1 MDAKT
6 QRIAE
11 ARAKL
16 AQKFKGGSTQIGGK
30 GTSRIKTKR
39 VKKSGATD
47 QKFKALLKKLGAE
60 PIPDIAEVNMF
71 TSDDQ
76 VLRFKNPV
84 GKISVL
90 TPSQRIHPEPDHG
103 CNWRATVPAYHPPS

>member
-1 MDAKT
+1 MDAKQ

-39 VKKSGATD
+39 AKKSGATD
-47 QKFKALLKKLGAE
+47 QKFKALMKKLGAE

-71 TSDDQ
+71 TNDDQ
-76 VLRFKNPV
+76 VLRFKNPL
-84 GKISVL
+84 GMIPILIYSE
-90 TPSQRIHPEPDHG
+90 RIHPEPDHG
-103 CNWRATVPAYHPPS
+103 CHRRATVPTYPFFA